1 MKTLI
6 VALALSMSS
15 CLGLTLA
22 VADEKDTSR
31 CVDASIPKGN
41 VAEHGGK
48 WIGLTQEQ
56 WQFLRGIYAMNPSTP
71 AGLPYGD
78 RAALV
83 QFNGSSDGLVFF
95 IDGEKAC
102 TPMQIP
108 HELLDILRD
117 VATGEVGHD
126 KEPSL

>member
-15 CLGLTLA
+15 CLGSTLA

-48 WIGLTQEQ
+48 WIGLTPEQ

-71 AGLPYGD
+71 SGLPYGD
-78 RAALV
+78 RAAPV
-83 QFNGSSDGLVFF
+83 QFNNSSEGLVFF

-102 TPMQIP
+102 TPMRIP

-117 VATGEVGHD
+117 VATGEVEHD
-126 KEPSL
+126 KEQAL

>member
-6 VALALSMSS
+6 VVLALSMSS

-22 VADEKDTSR
+22 VADEKDMSR

-78 RAALV
+78 KAALV
-83 QFNGSSDGLVFF
+83 QIDGRSGGMVFF
-95 IDGEKAC
+95 IDGDKAC
-102 TPMQIP
+102 TPMAVP
-108 HELLDILRD
+108 DELL
-117 VATGEVGHD
+117 A
-126 KEPSL
+126 

>member
-1 MKTLI
+1 MKALI

-22 VADEKDTSR
+22 VADEKGTSR

-71 AGLPYGD
+71 AGLPFRRCG
-78 RAALV
+78 
-83 QFNGSSDGLVFF
+83 
-95 IDGEKAC
+95 
-102 TPMQIP
+102 
-108 HELLDILRD
+108 
-117 VATGEVGHD
+117 
-126 KEPSL
+126 

>member
-1 MKTLI
+1 MKSLI
-6 VALALSMSS
+6 VVLAFSMSP

-48 WIGLTQEQ
+48 WIGLKQKQ

-78 RAALV
+78 KAALV
-83 QFNGSSDGLVFF
+83 QFNGSTDGLGFF
-95 IDGEKAC
+95 LHGQKAT
-102 TPMQIP
+102 TPRRITS
-108 HELLDILRD
+108 H
-117 VATGEVGHD
+117 
-126 KEPSL
+126 